1 MRGPPVDAEDEA
13 LSERE
18 RLVLQGLI
26 DEHIATA
33 EPVGSK
39 SIAAVLAERSAA
51 VTAVADIG
59 LSPATIRNVLA
70 ALHERGLIDQPHTSA
85 GRVPTD
91 RGLRYYV
98 DSLLKLQTPT
108 DDERGEI
115 AARIGEAGGIDHALR
130 EATRVL
136 RRLSRHTTVV
146 VATRQEV
153 GRLKHLELLRLRDD
167 AVLLILVTAD
177 GKVQNRLLEWR
188 GEPAPDSSALE
199 RFGRRI
205 TELLEGRTFDEARAA
220 LAQEMQ
226 RTRSE
231 LAQLAE
237 GSPAEIERRLLA
249 LSAQGLAS
257 SVDTT
262 GSADVHVDGTA
273 HLLERA
279 PSLERTKELLAL
291 LEEDGR
297 VQALLEHAARAP
309 GIKVFIGDENPA
321 RALAERG
328 VVAAPLGPDGSL
340 GVLGVIGPRHLDY
353 NRVVPLVDLTA
364 EVVRRTLQGS

>member
-1 MRGPPVDAEDEA
+1 MQDELEA

-39 SIAAVLAERSAA
+39 AIASI
-51 VTAVADIG
+51 ADIG
-59 LSPATIRNVLA
+59 VSPATIRSVLA
-70 ALHERGLIDQPHTSA
+70 ALMERGLIEQPHTSA

-98 DSLLKLQTPT
+98 DSLLKLQAPS
-108 DDERGEI
+108 DEERGEI
-115 AARIGEAGGIDHALR
+115 AARIGEAGAVDVALK
-130 EATRVL
+130 EASRVL
-136 RRLSRHTTVV
+136 RRLSRHTTLV
-146 VATRQEV
+146 VAARAEV

-167 AVLLILVTAD
+167 AVLLILVTVD

-188 GEPAPDSSALE
+188 GERAPEAAALE
-199 RFGRRI
+199 RAGRRI
-205 TELLEGRTFDEARAA
+205 TDLVEGRTFDEARAA
-220 LAQEMQ
+220 LAQAIQ
-226 RTRSE
+226 QAHSE
-231 LAQLAE
+231 LADL
-237 GSPAEIERRLLA
+237 ERKLLE
-249 LSAQGLAS
+249 LSARSLAS
-257 SVDTT
+257 ASAAPAMT
-262 GSADVHVDGTA
+262 GGEVHVEGTA
-273 HLLERA
+273 HLLEKA

-291 LEEDGR
+291 LEEDER
-297 VQALLEHAARAP
+297 VQALLEQAARAP
-309 GIKVFIGDENPA
+309 GIRVFIGEENPA

-328 VVAAPLGPDGSL
+328 VVTAPLGPGGSL

-364 EVVRRTLQGS
+364 EIVRRTLQGS

>member
-1 MRGPPVDAEDEA
+1 MGARDAEGDG

-18 RLVLQGLI
+18 RLVLQGLVE
-26 DEHIATA
+26 EHITTA

-39 SIAAVLAERSAA
+39 SIAAIP
-51 VTAVADIG
+51 DIG
-59 LSPATIRNVLA
+59 LSPATIRGVLA

-98 DSLLKLQTPT
+98 DSLLKLQQPT
-108 DDERGEI
+108 DDECQEI
-115 AARIGEAGGIDHALR
+115 AVRIGEAGGAEHALR

-136 RRLSRHTTVV
+136 QRLARHTTVI
-146 VATRQEV
+146 VAPRVDT
-153 GRLKHLELLRLRDD
+153 GRLRHLELLRLRDD
-167 AVLLILVTAD
+167 AVLLIIVTDD
-177 GKVQNRLLEWR
+177 GTVQNRVLEWR
-188 GEPAPDSSALE
+188 GELAPDTAALE
-199 RFGRRI
+199 RAGRRI
-205 TELLEGRTFDEARAA
+205 TAIIVGRTFEEA
-220 LAQEMQ
+220 LTSLGQEMQ
-226 RTRSE
+226 RTRQ
-231 LAQLAE
+231 QLE
-237 GSPAEIERRLLA
+237 QLLDERRAAAALEQQLLE

-257 SVDTT
+257 SVEGTP
-262 GSADVHVDGTA
+262 AEVHVEGTA

-279 PSLERTKELLAL
+279 SSIPSLERTKELLAL

-297 VQALLEHAARAP
+297 VQQLLEHAARAP
-309 GIKVFIGDENPA
+309 GIRVFIGEENPA

-328 VVAAPLGPDGSL
+328 VITAPLGPDGSL

-364 EVVRRTLQGS
+364 EVIRRALHLAH

>member
-1 MRGPPVDAEDEA
+1 MQDEPEA

-26 DEHIATA
+26 EEHIATA

-39 SIAAVLAERSAA
+39 AIASI
-51 VTAVADIG
+51 ADIG
-59 LSPATIRNVLA
+59 VSPATIRSVLA
-70 ALHERGLIDQPHTSA
+70 ELMDRGLIEQPHTSA

-98 DSLLKLQTPT
+98 DCLLKLQAPT

-115 AARIGEAGGIDHALR
+115 TARIGEAGAADAALK
-130 EATRVL
+130 EASKVL
-136 RRLSRHTTVV
+136 RRLSRHTTLV
-146 VATRQEV
+146 VAARAEV

-167 AVLLILVTAD
+167 AVLLILVTVD

-188 GEPAPDSSALE
+188 GERAPEATALE
-199 RFGRRI
+199 KAGRRI
-205 TELLEGRTFDEARAA
+205 TELVEGRTFDEARAA
-220 LAQEMQ
+220 LGQEMQ
-226 RTRSE
+226 KAQSE
-231 LAQLAE
+231 LADL
-237 GSPAEIERRLLA
+237 ERKLLE
-249 LSAQGLAS
+249 LSAQSLAS
-257 SVDTT
+257 ASGAQAIT
-262 GSADVHVDGTA
+262 GGEVHVEGTA
-273 HLLERA
+273 HLLEKA

-291 LEEDGR
+291 LEEDER
-297 VQALLEHAARAP
+297 VQALLEQASRAP
-309 GIKVFIGDENPA
+309 GIRVFIGEENPA

-328 VVAAPLGPDGSL
+328 VVTAPLGPGGSL

-364 EVVRRTLQGS
+364 EILRRTLQGS

>member
-39 SIAAVLAERSAA
+39 SIAAVLAERSTAA
-51 VTAVADIG
+51 LASDIG

-70 ALHERGLIDQPHTSA
+70 ALHERGLIEQPHTSA

-98 DSLLKLQTPT
+98 DSLLKLQQPT
-108 DDERGEI
+108 ADERDEI
-115 AARIGEAGGIDHALR
+115 ALRIGEAGGAEHALR

-136 RRLSRHTTVV
+136 RRLSRHTTIV
-146 VATRQEV
+146 VAIRVEA
-153 GRLKHLELLRLRDD
+153 GRLKYLELLRLRDD
-167 AVLLILVTAD
+167 AVLLILITAD

-188 GEPAPDSSALE
+188 GEPAPETAALE
-199 RFGRRI
+199 RAGRRI
-205 TELLEGRTFDEARAA
+205 TELVEGRTFDEARAA

-226 RTRSE
+226 RARSE
-231 LAQLAE
+231 LAQLSAADVE
-237 GSPAEIERRLLA
+237 LRLLA

-257 SVDTT
+257 SIGPS
-262 GSADVHVDGTA
+262 GSADVHVEGIA
-273 HLLERA
+273 HLLERT

-291 LEEDGR
+291 LEEDDR
-297 VQALLEHAARAP
+297 VQALLEHAGRAP

-328 VVAAPLGPDGSL
+328 VVTAPLGSDGSL

>member
-1 MRGPPVDAEDEA
+1 MRGPPVDGDDEA

-26 DEHIATA
+26 DAHIATA

-39 SIAAVLAERSAA
+39 AIAAVLS
-51 VTAVADIG
+51 ADIA

-98 DSLLKLQTPT
+98 DSLLKLQQPT
-108 DDERGEI
+108 DGERDEI
-115 AARIGEAGGIDHALR
+115 AQRIGEAGGMDHALR

-146 VATRQEV
+146 VATRVES
-153 GRLKHLELLRLRDD
+153 GRLKYLELLRLRDD
-167 AVLLILVTAD
+167 AVLLILVTED
-177 GKVQNRLLEWR
+177 GKVQNRLLDWR
-188 GEPAPDSSALE
+188 GEPAPDASALE
-199 RFGRRI
+199 RAGRRI
-205 TELLEGRTFDEARAA
+205 TELVVGRTFEEARAA

-226 RTRSE
+226 RARSE
-231 LAQLAE
+231 LLDL
-237 GSPAEIERRLLA
+237 ERRLLA

-257 SVDTT
+257 SADAT
-262 GSADVHVDGTA
+262 GSADVHVEGTA

-328 VVAAPLGPDGSL
+328 VVTAPLGPDGSL

>member
-1 MRGPPVDAEDEA
+1 MRAPPVDAEDEA

-18 RLVLQGLI
+18 RLVLQGLVE
-26 DEHIATA
+26 EHIATA

-39 SIAAVLAERSAA
+39 SIAAL
-51 VTAVADIG
+51 TDIG

-98 DSLLKLQTPT
+98 DSLLKLQSPT
-108 DDERGEI
+108 EDERGEI
-115 AARIGEAGGIDHALR
+115 ASRIGEAGGIDHALR

-136 RRLSRHTTVV
+136 RRLSQHTTVI
-146 VATRQEV
+146 VATRMDA
-153 GRLKHLELLRLRDD
+153 GRLKYLELLRLRDD

-188 GEPAPDSSALE
+188 GEPAPDVAALE
-199 RFGRRI
+199 RAGRRI
-205 TELLEGRTFDEARAA
+205 TELVQGRTFDEARAS

-226 RTRSE
+226 RKRSE
-231 LAQLAE
+231 LALLAE
-237 GSPAEIERRLLA
+237 TGTGERSPADIERRLLA

-257 SVDTT
+257 SVDAT
-262 GSADVHVDGTA
+262 GSADVHVEGTA

-309 GIKVFIGDENPA
+309 GIRVFIGDENPA

-328 VVAAPLGPDGSL
+328 VVTAPLGPDGSL